1 MNNRLGTLQYGIIAL
16 TVITALIHLVL
27 GITFFPDFLGILFIL
42 NAIGY
47 LVLLAGL
54 YFVPQLAKRRGT
66 FRWLLLAF
74 TAVTFVLYF
83 VFNWPDLAVG
93 QDEILSHLDDLSRE
107 IPTRTNHSFPKIYQ

>member
-74 TAVTFVLYF
+74 TAITFVLYF
-83 VFNWPDLAVG
+83 VFNWPNIWGLGGLVDKAVELLLIILLLIDL
-93 QDEILSHLDDLSRE
+93 R
-107 IPTRTNHSFPKIYQ
+107 K

>member
-83 VFNWPDLAVG
+83 VFNWPNIWGLGGLVDKAVELLLIILLLIDL
-93 QDEILSHLDDLSRE
+93 R
-107 IPTRTNHSFPKIYQ
+107 K